1 MSTQSSSETSATP
14 AVQSEVDHGT
24 DDGHGAAKADALVG
38 TLRHQPPMIAYWG
51 ADGCN
56 LFASRAYSEWYDAD
70 PTAMTGADIRD
81 VLGPEATDCGMP
93 HVAAALAGEDQV
105 FDRTTVDSKG
115 NVHFT
120 EGTYAPHITDGVVQ
134 GFFSVVTDT
143 TARVLADAATRAA
156 LEPAVLKRERERI
169 AADLHDKVIQ
179 RLYAANLEL
188 VAVAKLAEPGVAAR
202 MDASIERID
211 SAIIELR
218 SSIFNLTNQM
228 DAAQVTTAV
237 AEIAGRAATALGFT
251 PRVTLSGSLDLTA
264 AVSVEVLAVLTEAL
278 SNVAKHAQAS
288 GVDITIRVDDRG
300 IDLEI
305 ADDGL
310 GISRL
315 DRSSGLANMR
325 ARAEQLG
332 GTFTWRNNQPSGTI
346 VEWHAPAEDRL
357 DPAMPA

>member
-1 MSTQSSSETSATP
+1 MQS
-14 AVQSEVDHGT
+14 
-24 DDGHGAAKADALVG
+24 DDGHRIDDGQRPAHADALVG

-51 ADGCN
+51 ADRCN

-81 VLGPEATDCGMP
+81 VLGPEATDRGMP
-93 HVAAALAGEDQV
+93 HVAAALAGEGQA

-156 LEPAVLKRERERI
+156 LEPALLKRERERI

-179 RLYAANLEL
+179 RLYATTLEL
-188 VAVAKLAEPGVAAR
+188 ASAAKLAEPDIAAR
-202 MDASIERID
+202 MDSSIDGID
-211 SAIIELR
+211 AAIIELR
-218 SSIFNLTNQM
+218 SSIFNLTHQM

-264 AVSVEVLAVLTEAL
+264 AVSVEILSVLTEAL

-346 VEWHAPAEDRL
+346 VEWHAPAEDRQ
-357 DPAMPA
+357 DFPAPAATGPTRRRKII